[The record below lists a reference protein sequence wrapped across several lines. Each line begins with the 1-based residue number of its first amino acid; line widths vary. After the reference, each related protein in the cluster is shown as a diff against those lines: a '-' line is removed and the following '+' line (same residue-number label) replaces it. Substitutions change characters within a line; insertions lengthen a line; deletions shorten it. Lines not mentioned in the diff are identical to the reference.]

1 VPSGGS
7 WQNPDMTTNDP
18 AGRGE
23 VPVVLVHGNPETDA
37 VWAPVADRLGRPDLH
52 RPNLPG
58 FGCPVPDGFDATKEA
73 YVDWLVAWIDGLGRP
88 VHLVGHD
95 WGGALTVRVAETRP
109 DLLVSW
115 CSDAVGLF
123 HPEYVWHDLAQ
134 VWQTPGDGEAMVEAM
149 SGLDPADAV
158 AGFEALGIPTAQ
170 ATEFVAALDDTM
182 GDCVLRLYRSAVP
195 DLMAPWLAALGDAS
209 RRPGLAVRATDDP
222 YTGDERLVV
231 EAAGTAA
238 AEVVTVDGLGHWWML
253 QDPDR
258 AAALL
263 TAWFARYEA

>member
-1 VPSGGS
+1 MTMSNPAAGGAAR
-7 WQNPDMTTNDP
+7 PDD
-18 AGRGE
+18 

-37 VWAPVADRLGRPDLH
+37 VWAPVADLLGRSAVH

-73 YVDWLVAWIDGLGRP
+73 YVGWLIGEIGEIGRP

-115 CSDAVGLF
+115 CSDAVGLY

-134 VWQTPGDGEAMVEAM
+134 VWQTPGDGEAAVEAM
-149 SGLDPADAV
+149 SGLDTELAV
-158 AGFEALGIPTAQ
+158 AGFEALGIPRAQ
-170 ATEFVAALDDTM
+170 AAAFVEALDDRM

-195 DLMAPWLAALGDAS
+195 ELMAPWLAAVGDAA
-209 RRPGLAVRATDDP
+209 RRPGLAVHATDDP
-222 YTGDERLVV
+222 YTGDHRLVA
-231 EAAGTAA
+231 EAAGSAG
-238 AEVVTVDGLGHWWML
+238 AEVVTVVGLGHWWML
-253 QDPDR
+253 QDPAL
-258 AAALL
+258 AARTLL
-263 TAWFARYEA
+263 DWFSRHEA